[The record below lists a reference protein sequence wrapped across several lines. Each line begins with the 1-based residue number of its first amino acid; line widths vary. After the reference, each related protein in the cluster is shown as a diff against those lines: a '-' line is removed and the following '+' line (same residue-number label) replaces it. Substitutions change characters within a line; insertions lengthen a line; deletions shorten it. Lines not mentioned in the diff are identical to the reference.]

1 MVGEIRDAETAGI
14 AVQAAMT
21 GHLVLSSVHANDA
34 PSVLPRLLDLG
45 VEPFLVATAVIGVLA
60 QRMVRRVC
68 PHCAR
73 PVVAPP
79 DERLV
84 YEQEMAEERT
94 EFLYGSG
101 CKSCSYT
108 GYLGRTVIFEI
119 MTMTDRIRKLLI
131 NRASGN
137 QIRAQALKDGM
148 ISMMNDGM
156 RKVKAGITTPS
167 EALRSAYAPD

>member
-1 MVGEIRDAETAGI
+1 
-14 AVQAAMT
+14 
-21 GHLVLSSVHANDA
+21 
-34 PSVLPRLLDLG
+34 
-45 VEPFLVATAVIGVLA
+45 
-60 QRMVRRVC
+60 
-68 PHCAR
+68 
-73 PVVAPP
+73 
-79 DERLV
+79 
-84 YEQEMAEERT
+84 MAEERT